1 MQEDREQRAH
11 AENYDRLPSIARL
24 IGIGLMC
31 IHNPCDEIGRRVM
44 DETLRAKLKPNPRVR
59 DAIDTL
65 YAIPEFQAAKTRIA
79 VRMGKIDNPLGKW
92 AVHHGAGTNGG
103 LPVARAAFEHGID
116 DVALLFLTQIGYIPK
131 GYDPKTDASSVRDS
145 VPYRLFVECLLG
157 RLDKGWTVEQL
168 AAKLKTTKATIYRHI
183 NKLKE
188 MDLLDEVNVTER
200 STVRKGYR
208 IRYGNLSKAWNFVE
222 SNVEIAMENYRKT
235 VDHLEKLAEQRR

>member
-1 MQEDREQRAH
+1 MRSTRSTRSRNFRRRRRASQS
-11 AENYDRLPSIARL
+11 AWGRSIIRSENGPSTTAR
-24 IGIGLMC
+24 
-31 IHNPCDEIGRRVM
+31 GRTEGYPSPGRPSSTASTQFSISTSM
-44 DETLRAKLKPNPRVR
+44 RGPSDGCGSSSGARVR
-59 DAIDTL
+59 RTL
-65 YAIPEFQAAKTRIA
+65 WSRGTWLRTASASTRS
-79 VRMGKIDNPLGKW
+79 
-92 AVHHGAGTNGG
+92 
-103 LPVARAAFEHGID
+103 
-116 DVALLFLTQIGYIPK
+116 
-131 GYDPKTDASSVRDS
+131 DASSVRDS

-200 STVRKGYR
+200 SSVRKGYR